1 MLKTKIKKEI
11 DTNCSNVAIFCD
23 YDNLFYGKKVHL
35 YYINE
40 NRNQSIL
47 NFCNVA
53 VDLVELMEID
63 IERKNYEYWI
73 ETIENIFQ
81 SYYWNEKNENKIMSH
96 KWLLENIQRD
106 TYMSIVSSNRL
117 INKMLEYDIIE
128 KSELNNYYGYKLK
141 K

>member
-1 MLKTKIKKEI
+1 
-11 DTNCSNVAIFCD
+11 
-23 YDNLFYGKKVHL
+23 
-35 YYINE
+35 
-40 NRNQSIL
+40 
-47 NFCNVA
+47 
-53 VDLVELMEID
+53 
-63 IERKNYEYWI
+63 
-73 ETIENIFQ
+73 
-81 SYYWNEKNENKIMSH
+81 MSH